1 MSGFNALNA
10 KIGVLRKGL
19 FNSADYEKILSF
31 EKRED
36 IINYIKENPI
46 YKDEMTKMYQDVMN
60 YRYAAEF
67 MVKKTEVD
75 IFRKLEHFLFG
86 EDKKIFSAMLVRYEF
101 EDIKLILRS
110 IVEKENLDL
119 EKDTLLY
126 KMENHVDYDRLYRCE
141 TIGQALDLLKNTAF
155 KRAFF
160 GLADEDVLKLHFH
173 VEMNLDI
180 LYFAMVKKV
189 YVKLKP
195 GDKKIIEDYYTSLV
209 DAINI
214 QWIIRAKKYYNLSNE
229 EIFNYCIRFG
239 KYVKGEFLKELVY
252 SAGVDD
258 VIQKIS
264 GTKLSKYFSGEVST
278 AYRDMQAKAYVRQL
292 NHLKSYQ
299 DTIST
304 FLKFIIQLLIQN
316 ENLVR
321 ISESRKYELPKEEIK
336 KYLINT

>member
-36 IINYIKENPI
+36 IINYIKENLI

-239 KYVKGEFLKELVY
+239 KYVKGDFLKELVY

-264 GTKLSKYFSGEVST
+264 GTKLSKYFSGEIST